1 MEQNRTNEQLE
12 KANEIEPFWCAT
24 ASVKKENAFG
34 EERVQRR
41 GTKHFRGGAK
51 VYIVDAYWGMCDSV
65 TIVGHFRRG
74 GRYIKIDIH
83 VKRLENFRL
92 ELVYSPRVA
101 DFIREHYDE
110 KSGTA
115 FKRYTK
121 EYAEKI
127 AASIPLWIENYHTRE
142 D

>member
-1 MEQNRTNEQLE
+1 MRDLE
-12 KANEIEPFWCAT
+12 TTEKLDLEPFWCAT
-24 ASVKKENAFG
+24 ANVKKEILFG
-34 EERVQRR
+34 EEHILRK

-51 VYIVDAYWGMCDSV
+51 VYIVDAYWGMCNSV
-65 TIVGHFRRG
+65 SVVGHHRAN

-83 VKRLENFRL
+83 VKRLESFRL

-101 DFIREHYDE
+101 EFIREHYAE

-121 EYAEKI
+121 EFAEKI
-127 AASIPLWIENYHTRE
+127 VASLPLWIENYHKQE
-142 D
+142 E

>member
-1 MEQNRTNEQLE
+1 MDGDSE
-12 KANEIEPFWCAT
+12 KESEIEPFWCAT
-24 ASVKKENAFG
+24 ASVKKEMAFG
-34 EERVQRR
+34 EERVKRR

-51 VYIVDAYWGMCDSV
+51 VYIVGAYWGMCNSV
-65 TIVGHFRRG
+65 TVVGHHRAS

-101 DFIREHYDE
+101 EFIREQFHE
-110 KSGTA
+110 ESLAAALKC
-115 FKRYTK
+115 YTK
-121 EYAEKI
+121 EFAETI
-127 AASIPLWIENYHTRE
+127 VAALPLWIENYHTRE